1 MININQ
7 LNFGYKKKETL
18 FNELDLQLVQGNIV
32 GLLGKNG
39 AGKTT
44 LLKIISGLRFQRTG
58 QCQVMGY
65 DAEKRNPE
73 LLREVYFL
81 PEEFYVPAITIA
93 QYVSLNAPFF
103 PNFDKKQ
110 FDELVLEFD
119 LPIKNKLT
127 AFSYGQKKKFL
138 IAFGLATNC
147 KLFLLDEPTNG
158 LDIPSK
164 SQFRKILTS
173 SISPDRT
180 FIISTHQ
187 VRDMDKLIDPIV
199 ILDNGR
205 VIFNHD
211 INKITDTLFMQI
223 QNDEPDKND
232 VIHFEKTIGGY
243 MTVKENSGQEQSLID
258 LETLF
263 NSVIGAPQKM
273 DELFGN
279 GRSDKNE

>member
-44 LLKIISGLRFQRTG
+44 LLKIISGLRFPRTG

-81 PEEFYVPAITIA
+81 PEEFHVPAITIA
-93 QYVSLNAPFF
+93 RYVSLNAPFF

-110 FDELVLEFD
+110 LDELVLEFD

-199 ILDNGR
+199 ILDDGK

-211 INKITDTLFMQI
+211 IGKITDTLFMQI

-232 VIHFEKTIGGY
+232 VIHSEKTIGGY

-263 NSVIGAPQKM
+263 NSVISAPQKM
-273 DELFGN
+273 NELFGN